1 MLLSLGYLE
10 TAHKKDKDMITD
22 VILKEKQTDQ
32 NLNGFSFE
40 EVGDDHLFTGLET
53 PMKKDAFKISDHK
66 KKEKIA
72 SLFREIMDVM
82 GLDLTDDS
90 LQGTPER
97 VAKMYIDEI
106 FSGLNPANKPKAALF
121 DNKYKY
127 NQMLVEK
134 NITFY
139 SNCEHHFVPIIG
151 KAHVAYISS
160 GKVIGLSKLNRIVQ
174 YYAKRP
180 QVQERLTNQIAE
192 ELKGVLGT
200 EDVAVIIDAKHLC
213 VSSRGVKDDT
223 SSTVTSYFGGKFN
236 TQEKIVE
243 LTKFKGIGIWT
254 ASIFV
259 MSSDIFSDVFAYGDA
274 TLNKVIKNVY
284 GIEDDCF
291 DRDLE
296 GILSKWSPH
305 KTLVCNVIWHYNDN
319 VLTQTRNRI

>member
-1 MLLSLGYLE
+1 
-10 TAHKKDKDMITD
+10 MITE
-22 VILKEKQTDQ
+22 VILKEKQKEQ
-32 NLNGFSFE
+32 KLNGFSFE
-40 EVGDDHLFTGLET
+40 EIGDDHLFTGLET
-53 PMKKDAFKISDHK
+53 PMKPDAFKISDEE
-66 KKEKIA
+66 KKEKI
-72 SLFREIMDVM
+72 SILFEEIMNVM

-90 LQGTPER
+90 LNGTPKR

-106 FSGLNPANKPKAALF
+106 FSGLNPANKPKVALF
-121 DNKYKY
+121 DNKYQY

-192 ELKGVLGT
+192 ELKGILET
-200 EDVAVIIDAKHLC
+200 DDVAVIIDAKHLC

-236 TQEKIVE
+236 TQEKIAE
-243 LTKFKGIGIWT
+243 LQN
-254 ASIFV
+254 
-259 MSSDIFSDVFAYGDA
+259 
-274 TLNKVIKNVY
+274 TLNY
-284 GIEDDCF
+284 
-291 DRDLE
+291 
-296 GILSKWSPH
+296 
-305 KTLVCNVIWHYNDN
+305 
-319 VLTQTRNRI
+319 

>member
-22 VILKEKQTDQ
+22 LILKEKQTDQ

-72 SLFREIMDVM
+72 SLFKEIMDVM

-106 FSGLNPANKPKAALF
+106 FSGLNPANKPKVALF

-192 ELKGVLGT
+192 ELKAVLNT

-236 TQEKIVE
+236 SQEKIVE
-243 LTKFKGIGIWT
+243 LQ
-254 ASIFV
+254 
-259 MSSDIFSDVFAYGDA
+259 
-274 TLNKVIKNVY
+274 N
-284 GIEDDCF
+284 
-291 DRDLE
+291 
-296 GILSKWSPH
+296 ILK
-305 KTLVCNVIWHYNDN
+305 Y
-319 VLTQTRNRI
+319 

>member
-1 MLLSLGYLE
+1 
-10 TAHKKDKDMITD
+10 MITE
-22 VILKEKQTDQ
+22 VILKQKEVSEK
-32 NLNGFSFE
+32 LNGFSFE
-40 EVGDDHLFTGLET
+40 EVGDDHLYTGLQT
-53 PMKKDAFKISDHK
+53 PMKPDAFKLSDED

-72 SLFREIMDVM
+72 SLFSEIMDVM

-90 LQGTPER
+90 LQGTPKR

-106 FSGLNPANKPKAALF
+106 FSGLNPANKPKVALF
-121 DNKYKY
+121 DNKYQY

-192 ELKGVLGT
+192 ELKAILNT
-200 EDVAVIIDAKHLC
+200 EDIAVIIDAKHLC
-213 VSSRGVKDDT
+213 VSSRGIKDDT

-236 TQEKIVE
+236 TQEKIAE
-243 LTKFKGIGIWT
+243 LQN
-254 ASIFV
+254 
-259 MSSDIFSDVFAYGDA
+259 
-274 TLNKVIKNVY
+274 TLNY
-284 GIEDDCF
+284 
-291 DRDLE
+291 
-296 GILSKWSPH
+296 
-305 KTLVCNVIWHYNDN
+305 
-319 VLTQTRNRI
+319 